1 MRPLVVDAS
10 VAGAWLLP
18 DEHSGEGEGVLE
30 RLLAAE
36 VELAVPALWIYEMTN
51 LLLSALRRGRIDEAG
66 VGAAH
71 RLLDLLPRQS
81 FDHETALARERTT
94 RIALRFDLSAYDA
107 AYLELADR
115 LQCPLETYDGRLA
128 GAARAM
134 GVVGGSS

>member
-1 MRPLVVDAS
+1 MKPLVVDAS
-10 VAGAWLLP
+10 VSGAWILP
-18 DEHSGEGEGVLE
+18 DERSGEAERVLE
-30 RLLAAE
+30 SLLAAE
-36 VELAVPALWIYEMTN
+36 VELAVPALWVYEMTN
-51 LLLSALRRGRIDEAG
+51 LLLSAQRQGRIDEEG
-66 VGAAH
+66 VETAH
-71 RLLDLLPRQS
+71 RLLDRLPRQS

-134 GVVGGSS
+134 GVVGASS